1 MYHSEPGRIE
11 KFFMS
16 TLITLSAIVIGSG
29 LLFFLIAII
38 LFMLGIDGKPIVC
51 WLNNLDTAYPG
62 IYIRMWLWGAV
73 AIGLATAFWP
83 DSDRKPKTSKK
94 SVDTADDIIRS
105 VKG

>member
-1 MYHSEPGRIE
+1 MGA
-11 KFFMS
+11 
-16 TLITLSAIVIGSG
+16 LLSLMAIVIGSG

-38 LFMLGIDGKPIVC
+38 LFMLGIDERPIVC

-62 IYIRMWLWGAV
+62 IYIRLWLWGAV

-83 DSDRKPKTSKK
+83 DPDRKPKHSKK
-94 SVDTADDIIRS
+94 DVDTADDIIRS